1 MLLKFTDAVYGKNLW
16 IDHAHIAVVV
26 ELQAGYDECIVHV
39 AGGHADGWRLRH
51 RADYVINC
59 VKEAIF
65 YPMDVV
71 NGRSAADM
79 PDDMFY
85 PNGEPREII
94 P

>member
-26 ELQAGYDECIVHV
+26 DVEMPLQAGHDECIVHV

-51 RADYVINC
+51 SADYVRKS
-59 VKEAIF
+59 VDEADL
-65 YPMDVV
+65 YPVDIIHERRI
-71 NGRSAADM
+71 GDYAADTQ
-79 PDDMFY
+79 
-85 PNGEPREII
+85 ELI